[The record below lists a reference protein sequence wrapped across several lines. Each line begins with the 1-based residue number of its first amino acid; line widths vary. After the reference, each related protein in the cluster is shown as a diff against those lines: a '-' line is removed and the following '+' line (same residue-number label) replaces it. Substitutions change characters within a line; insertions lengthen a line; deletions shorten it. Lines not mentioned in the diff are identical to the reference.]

1 MTTDGLSL
9 SQWNEVVKHIV
20 TTKVKFMLWICR
32 LVLMKDAY
40 RCTWYHQL
48 EYMVRRLLHRRHKG
62 SMKMTDEKLSN
73 REERM

>member
-1 MTTDGLSL
+1 MRTDGESL

-20 TTKVKFMLWICR
+20 TTKMLWICH
-32 LVLMKDAY
+32 VLMNDAY
-40 RCTWYHQL
+40 GCTWYHQL
-48 EYMVRRLLHRRHKG
+48 EHMARILLHRRHKG